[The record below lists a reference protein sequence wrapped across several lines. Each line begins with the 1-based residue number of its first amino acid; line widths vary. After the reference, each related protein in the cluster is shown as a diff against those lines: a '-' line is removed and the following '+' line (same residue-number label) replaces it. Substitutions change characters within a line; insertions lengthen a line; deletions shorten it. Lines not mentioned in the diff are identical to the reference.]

1 LTIFKTTKD
10 YQPNNYIRRDEAA
23 KLFVKFAK
31 IVEKDTYKKTAE
43 ECKFSDLNDAHAD
56 IKDIIVESC
65 RMGIFQ

>member
-1 LTIFKTTKD
+1 LTIFKTTTE

-31 IVEKDTYKKTAE
+31 IIQKDVYKKTIE
-43 ECKFSDLNDAHAD
+43 ECQFSDLNDAHID
-56 IKDIIVESC
+56 LKDIVVESC